1 MGNQSPENPKPL
13 WEHQKIAIAKAAE
26 IGRYGFLFEPGTGK
40 TRTAIETLRALYTK
54 EGRILR
60 TLILAPPIV
69 LENWKQE
76 FKKFSVIDQKKI
88 IILSGSE
95 TKRIANFTNWS
106 EGQIFITNYEALLM
120 KGLFNCFQGCEF
132 EAIVADESHRIKSHD
147 AKRTKALIQLSK
159 PVKHKFILTG
169 TPMLKNLMD
178 LYSQFLFLD
187 GGKSLGDNFFI
198 FRNTYFFDKNAGF
211 RGSHKHWPDWRLKE
225 NSKDEIIKKIC
236 DKAMFVKKEDC
247 LDLPPLIKKEV
258 LVELS
263 KKQRELYEEM
273 KKNLITFINEEAVT
287 AELALTKAL
296 RLQQIVSGYVKT
308 EDGNEITL
316 EDNPRIDALK
326 DLLEDLAYT
335 NKVIVWACFKQNYSE
350 IKKVCEKLKLK
361 YVEVTGE
368 TKISSRQD
376 LIDQFNSD
384 PECNVFIGNQG
395 AGGIGINL
403 ASSNIAIYYSR
414 NFSLEHDVQSEARN
428 YRGGSEI
435 HDKITRIDIV
445 ARDTIDEKVLLA
457 LASKQEIADIVLR
470 ELRG

>member
-1 MGNQSPENPKPL
+1 MNETPL
-13 WEHQKIAIAKAAE
+13 WDHQKRAIEKAASL
-26 IGRYGFLFEPGTGK
+26 GQYGFLFEPGTGK
-40 TRTAIETLRALYTK
+40 TRTAIETLRHLYTQHGK
-54 EGRILR
+54 ILK

-69 LENWKQE
+69 LENWRAE
-76 FKKFSVIDQKKI
+76 FGKFSKI
-88 IILSGSE
+88 PSKEIVILSGAE
-95 TKRIANFTNWS
+95 KKRSKVFIENN
-106 EGQIFITNYEALLM
+106 GLKNIFVTNYEALLM
-120 KGLFNCFQGCEF
+120 KDLFELFKAQGF
-132 EAIVADESHRIKSHD
+132 DVIIADESHRIKSHD

-187 GGKSLGDNFFI
+187 GGKSLGDNFFV

-247 LDLPPLIKKEV
+247 LDLPPLVRKEV
-258 LVELS
+258 FVELS
-263 KKQRELYEEM
+263 KEQRSLYDEM
-273 KKNLITFINEEAVT
+273 KTRLITFMNEKAVT

-308 EDGNEITL
+308 EDGEEITIK
-316 EDNPRIDALK
+316 DNPRLKALEELLIDH
-326 DLLEDLAYT
+326 AYT
-335 NKVIVWACFKQNYSE
+335 NKVIVWACFKQNYGE
-350 IKKVCEKLKLK
+350 IKTLCAKLKLNF
-361 YVEVTGE
+361 VELTGD
-368 TKISSRQD
+368 TPISSRQD
-376 LIDQFNSD
+376 LIDRFNKD
-384 PECNVFIGNQG
+384 PEMNVFIGNQG

-403 ASSNIAIYYSR
+403 TSSNISIYYSR
-414 NFSLEHDVQSEARN
+414 NFSLEQDIQSEARN
-428 YRGGSEI
+428 YRGGSEM
-435 HDKITRIDIV
+435 HDKITRIDIM
-445 ARDTIDEKVLLA
+445 ARDTIDEKVVTA

>member
-1 MGNQSPENPKPL
+1 MTETPL
-13 WEHQKIAIAKAAE
+13 WEHQKRAIEKASE
-26 IGRYGFLFEPGTGK
+26 LGQYGFLFEPGTGK

-54 EGRILR
+54 EGGILR

-76 FKKFSVIDQKKI
+76 FKRFSAIDQKKI
-88 IILSGSE
+88 IILSGSQE
-95 TKRIANFTNWS
+95 KRMNDFYRVPS
-106 EGQIFITNYEALLM
+106 DDQIFITNYEALLM
-120 KGLFNCFQGCEF
+120 KELYAHFIEYGWDV
-132 EAIVADESHRIKSHD
+132 IIADESHRVKSHD

-187 GGKSLGDNFFI
+187 GGKSLGDNFFV

-247 LDLPPLIKKEV
+247 LDLPPLVRKEV
-258 LVELS
+258 FVELS
-263 KKQRELYEEM
+263 KEQREMYDEM
-273 KKNLITFINEEAVT
+273 KDRLITFMNDKAVT

-308 EDGNEITL
+308 EMGEEISIK
-316 EDNPRIDALK
+316 ENPRIDALK

-335 NKVIVWACFKQNYSE
+335 NKVIIWACFKQNYTE
-350 IKKVCEKLKLK
+350 IKKVCEKLKLV
-361 YVEVTGE
+361 YVELTGD
-368 TKISSRQD
+368 TPIKDRQS
-376 LIDQFNSD
+376 LIDSFNMD
-384 PECNVFIGNQG
+384 PNVNVFIGNQA
-395 AGGIGINL
+395 AGGIGVNL
-403 ASSNIAIYYSR
+403 TGSNTAIYYSR
-414 NFSLEHDVQSEARN
+414 NFSLEQDVQSEARN
-428 YRGGSEI
+428 YRGGSEV
-435 HDKITRIDIV
+435 HQKITRIDIM
-445 ARDTIDEKVLLA
+445 ARDTIDEKVVTA